1 MENKNR
7 RTSNSKSTK
16 QRVNQTQERTGKSRS
31 AGEATRRKPR
41 PVGEQRPHRT
51 EERQQP
57 RRKRSAETDEDFAIL
72 LGDDVK
78 SIRSGSNGSSKKRSH
93 DNTRKKTS
101 KKTEYENNNK
111 TKKRKKGQDGKKRN
125 TLSKKIGVWM
135 AAVQILASL
144 IFVIAVLILNML
156 PGKYVFVLLVLLVLL
171 AILGLVGQLISKK
184 NAITGKILSGV
195 ITILLLVG
203 SYFIFQAS
211 GTLSAITGGDVKVDN
226 MVVAVLADDP
236 AEDIQDAA
244 DYVFGVQ
251 YTLKGDETT
260 SAITAIEEEEGLV
273 LDVVEYADM
282 AALATALQDGEVDAI
297 IYNEAYAGI
306 IEEENSSF
314 ATDIKIIYE
323 HGIESTLSITNEA
336 ASTVEVESDPFIVYI
351 SGIDV
356 YGSIT
361 QTSRSDVNIMAV
373 VNPETAEILLVT
385 TPRDY
390 YVTFPGVTGDSY
402 DKLTH
407 AGIYGVDTSVSA
419 LEELYDTDIDF
430 YARVNFT
437 SLIDMVDAL
446 GGITVYS
453 EYAFSSEAT
462 PSGEKVYFS
471 VGDNVLDGDSALA
484 FCRERKS
491 LTGGD
496 NQRGINQQAVIVGMI
511 EKVTSPAII
520 TGASQLLDSV
530 SGNVDTN
537 MTETQIQN
545 LIKMQIDETIDWNI
559 TSVAATGTGSSEWCY
574 SYSGSKLYVTI
585 PDDESVELIKTQIQ
599 TVLDDGLLEDLVV
612 EDAE

>member
-1 MENKNR
+1 MENKSR

-16 QRVNQTQERTGKSRS
+16 QSGNRTQERTERSRS
-31 AGEATRRKPR
+31 TGEVRRKQR
-41 PVGEQRPHRT
+41 PVEGQRQYRT
-51 EERQQP
+51 EERP
-57 RRKRSAETDEDFAIL
+57 RRRKGAELDEDFTIL

-78 SIRSGSNGSSKKRSH
+78 SIRSGANGSNKRRQQ
-93 DNTRKKTS
+93 DNIRKTTS
-101 KKTEYENNNK
+101 KKSEYENNNR
-111 TKKRKKGQDGKKRN
+111 TKKPRRGRGAKKEN
-125 TLSKKIGVWM
+125 TLSKRVGVWM
-135 AAVQILASL
+135 AGIQIFASL

-156 PGKYVFVLLVLLVLL
+156 PTKYVLGLFILLVLF
-171 AILGLVGQLISKK
+171 AALGLIGQLLSKK
-184 NAITGKILSGV
+184 NAIIGKVLSGV
-195 ITILLLVG
+195 ISVVLLVG
-203 SYFIFQAS
+203 AYFIFQAS

-236 AEDIQDAA
+236 AESIQDAA

-282 AALATALQDGEVDAI
+282 AALAIALQDGEVDAI

-323 HGIESTLSITNEA
+323 HGIESTLSITNDT
-336 ASTVEVESDPFIVYI
+336 ASTVEVENEPFIVYI

-361 QTSRSDVNIMAV
+361 KTSRSDVNIMAV

-390 YVTFPGVTGDSY
+390 YVTFPGVTGGSY

-419 LEELYDTDIDF
+419 LEELYDTEIDF

-462 PSGEKVYFS
+462 PTGEKVYFS
-471 VGDNVLDGDSALA
+471 VGDNVLDGASALA

-491 LTGGD
+491 LTDGD
-496 NQRGINQQAVIVGMI
+496 NQRGKNQQAVIVGMI

-520 TGASQLLDSV
+520 TGASQLLESV

-545 LIKMQIDETIDWNI
+545 LIKMQIDEMIDWNI
-559 TSVAATGTGSSEWCY
+559 TSVAATGTGSTEWCY

-599 TVLDDGLLEDLVV
+599 TILDGGSLEDLVD
-612 EDAE
+612 EDTE